1 MADEQTVAAE
11 EEAFGK
17 WLADLEGD
25 EDEETEDEEVPVVE
39 RLEKKVDTL
48 VKEKQTEEI
57 IDKFMAGA
65 SEDAKRLFG
74 IYRRGDEDPKQLKA
88 IMELAVVKAG
98 EAAPA
103 SEEVEEQAEKKAT
116 QMARDAYGVGPISGG
131 QAASGEM
138 TAEQYF
144 DSLRERTR
152 KGDMHAA
159 FEAWNKL
166 PPESEA
172 SKE

>member
-1 MADEQTVAAE
+1 MADDIETTE
-11 EEAFGK
+11 DEAFGK
-17 WLADLEGD
+17 WLADLSGD
-25 EDEETEDEEVPVVE
+25 DEEQVAEVDEETPAVE

-88 IMELAVVKAG
+88 IMELAVVKAT

-103 SEEVEEQAEKKAT
+103 VEEQAEKRAD
-116 QMARDAYGVGPISGG
+116 QIAREQYGVGPISGG
-131 QAASGEM
+131 QPSSGEM

-144 DSLRERTR
+144 DQRREQAR

-159 FEAWNKL
+159 FELWNKL
-166 PPESEA
+166 PPEAAA